1 MASSRPFHIM
11 NTSLRLRIF
20 ISMIFLTLISSVLMA
35 TVTVYQFKKEARNY
49 QQDRLVRKENAV
61 NEHVNFIL
69 QTTNVPVTTENLP
82 LIFKDKIFELSTIHS
97 IQINI
102 YDLEGKLLITSKG
115 NFIVDKVENEVIS
128 QNVLK
133 MIEATAFK
141 RFVDL
146 RIIDGVTYRSAYNYI
161 KDYKYKPLGIISMPY
176 AEDASFY
183 DQQVNGFLWRFGQIY
198 IFMFILAILLA
209 YILSSYITKTI
220 HLISERIQ
228 QTNINKKNEKI
239 KVENASYEIE
249 ALINSYNEMVDKLE
263 ESAEKLAQTQ
273 REMAWREMAKQV
285 AHEIKNPL
293 TPMKLTVQSFERRF
307 SPEDP
312 KINEKM
318 KDFCETLV
326 QQIDTMSAVASAF
339 SSFASMPAQENTT
352 LDVVKT
358 VQLALEIFNEDFIR
372 FESDKQEIIAIFDRS
387 QIIRIITNLV
397 KNAIQAIAP
406 YEAFP
411 RVLVK
416 VAQVDDEVLIMV
428 SDNGSGIAPEI
439 KEKIFEPKFTT
450 KNSGMGLGLA
460 MIKNMIE
467 SYGGMIYFE
476 TATDKGTTFYVRLP
490 IKIK

>member
-102 YDLEGKLLITSKG
+102 DLEGKLLITSKG

-318 KDFCETLV
+318 KDF
-326 QQIDTMSAVASAF
+326 
-339 SSFASMPAQENTT
+339 
-352 LDVVKT
+352 
-358 VQLALEIFNEDFIR
+358 
-372 FESDKQEIIAIFDRS
+372 
-387 QIIRIITNLV
+387 
-397 KNAIQAIAP
+397 
-406 YEAFP
+406 
-411 RVLVK
+411 
-416 VAQVDDEVLIMV
+416 
-428 SDNGSGIAPEI
+428 
-439 KEKIFEPKFTT
+439 
-450 KNSGMGLGLA
+450 
-460 MIKNMIE
+460 
-467 SYGGMIYFE
+467 
-476 TATDKGTTFYVRLP
+476 
-490 IKIK
+490 

>member
-1 MASSRPFHIM
+1 
-11 NTSLRLRIF
+11 
-20 ISMIFLTLISSVLMA
+20 
-35 TVTVYQFKKEARNY
+35 
-49 QQDRLVRKENAV
+49 
-61 NEHVNFIL
+61 
-69 QTTNVPVTTENLP
+69 
-82 LIFKDKIFELSTIHS
+82 
-97 IQINI
+97 
-102 YDLEGKLLITSKG
+102 
-115 NFIVDKVENEVIS
+115 
-128 QNVLK
+128 LK
-133 MIEATAFK
+133 MIEATASK

-146 RIIDGVTYRSAYNYI
+146 RIIEGVTYRSAYNYI

-176 AEDASFY
+176 AEDTSFY
-183 DQQVNGFLWRFGQIY
+183 NQQVNGFLWRFGQVY

-209 YILSSYITKTI
+209 YVLSSYITKTI

-228 QTNINKKNEKI
+228 QININRKNEKI

-307 SPEDP
+307 NPEDP
-312 KINEKM
+312 NINEKM
-318 KDFCETLV
+318 KDFCATLV

-339 SSFASMPAQENTT
+339 SNFASMPAQNNTT
-352 LDVVKT
+352 VDVVKT